1 MHPPSTPSRARSV
14 LSGRGK
20 GARWA
25 FAELVEHILPWADLR
40 TPSAAVSPTG
50 EHGLDE
56 GMDTLLQL
64 CLSSLNK
71 GPSPTKA
78 GGVEWSQTFA

>member
-1 MHPPSTPSRARSV
+1 MHPPSTPSRAHSV
-14 LSGRGK
+14 LSGRGE

-25 FAELVEHILPWADLR
+25 FAELPEHILPWADLC
-40 TPSAAVSPTG
+40 TPLAVVSPTV

-56 GMDTLLQL
+56 GIDNVLQL

-71 GPSPTKA
+71 GPTPTKA
-78 GGVEWSQTFA
+78 GGMGWS